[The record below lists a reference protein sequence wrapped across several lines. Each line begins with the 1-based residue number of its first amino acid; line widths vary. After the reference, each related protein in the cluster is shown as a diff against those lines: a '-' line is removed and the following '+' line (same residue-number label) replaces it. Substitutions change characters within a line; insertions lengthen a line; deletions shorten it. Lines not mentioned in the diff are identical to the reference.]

1 MSICPEKLAP
11 FAGANFVCM
20 ILWTTGA
27 GETKHHRMMDT
38 TINTALDII
47 ETILAERFHNP
58 SPGRSGNTTLDIAA
72 LTAGE
77 RRKILDACDI
87 IRKHQNTNHDQ

>member
-1 MSICPEKLAP
+1 
-11 FAGANFVCM
+11 
-20 ILWTTGA
+20 
-27 GETKHHRMMDT
+27 MDT
-38 TINTALDII
+38 KIDNALTII

-58 SPGRSGNTTLDIAA
+58 SPGRSGKTTLDIAA

-87 IRKHQNTNHDQ
+87 IRKHHNTNHDHDQ